1 MLYDTHSDTSHPA
14 LSLSLPT
21 WLLFSVNPHV
31 STHAVAATSRYPGPS
46 GGFVF
51 LSTDGE
57 MLGWVAWLE
66 EWKALCVCVCVCGG
80 KGK

>member
-1 MLYDTHSDTSHPA
+1 MIPIHSGTRHSA
-14 LSLSLPT
+14 LSLSACLPT
-21 WLLFSVNPHV
+21 WLLFSVNPHI

-57 MLGWVAWLE
+57 MLGWVAWR
-66 EWKALCVCVCVCGG
+66 
-80 KGK
+80 